1 MGKLYIESYNEKFK
15 SLNNEKISSK
25 DWHNKLQRMCNYKK
39 NKELL
44 DTLNGPITPHA
55 KLNTTEERVSVR
67 EAERVNEVAQYDAK
81 KRFSSSPKTREQ
93 REQQRAATSN
103 RSRSRSR

>member
-1 MGKLYIESYNEKFK
+1 MGKLYNENYKEKFK
-15 SLNNEKISSK
+15 SLNNQKISSK

-55 KLNTTEERVSVR
+55 KLNR
-67 EAERVNEVAQYDAK
+67 
-81 KRFSSSPKTREQ
+81 
-93 REQQRAATSN
+93 
-103 RSRSRSR
+103 